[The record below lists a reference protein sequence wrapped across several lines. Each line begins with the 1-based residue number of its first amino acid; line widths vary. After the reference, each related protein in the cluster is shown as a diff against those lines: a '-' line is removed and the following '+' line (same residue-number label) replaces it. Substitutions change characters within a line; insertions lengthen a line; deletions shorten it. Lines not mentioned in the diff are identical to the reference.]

1 MLINWVAA
9 VLVDLANTTLRQ
21 TRTRKRA
28 KMTARTRLPLPNP
41 LVKSVFRTARTVV
54 NLSLTYL
61 PIEIYASTSTMPKIK
76 LIQIG
81 LSKSYS
87 EMHPY
92 L

>member
-1 MLINWVAA
+1 MLINWVAVSRFSKQRNVKQEQESA
-9 VLVDLANTTLRQ
+9 
-21 TRTRKRA
+21 RKGPQERDF
-28 KMTARTRLPLPNP
+28 RCPILP
-41 LVKSVFRTARTVV
+41 VKSVFRTARTVV

-61 PIEIYASTSTMPKIK
+61 PIEIYTSTSTTPKIK

-81 LSKSYS
+81 LSKSYR